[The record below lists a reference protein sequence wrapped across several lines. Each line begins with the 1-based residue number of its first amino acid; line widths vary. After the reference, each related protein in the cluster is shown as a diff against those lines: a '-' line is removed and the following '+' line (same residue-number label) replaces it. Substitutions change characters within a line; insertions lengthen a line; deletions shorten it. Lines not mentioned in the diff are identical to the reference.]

1 MEVCCWRE
9 YRCYPASLCC
19 YKMRP
24 CLYRRLPPALFHEV
38 VGKHSQTIR
47 EWLPYL
53 HLEFARIFF
62 GLAVA
67 AHKSFVFFRAAT
79 VSLFPHWQVVCPM
92 MGNGESSVNGVAVTS
107 VNTVVIGMPF
117 LTRAPLF
124 FDQ

>member
-1 MEVCCWRE
+1 M
-9 YRCYPASLCC
+9 
-19 YKMRP
+19 
-24 CLYRRLPPALFHEV
+24 PALEARKNFF
-38 VGKHSQTIR
+38 SALL
-47 EWLPYL
+47 LPL
-53 HLEFARIFF
+53 I
-62 GLAVA
+62 
-67 AHKSFVFFRAAT
+67 KSFIFFRAVT